1 MAHKGW
7 NHQDLDDELIE
18 MQATINP
25 STGLGF
31 EVESKLQ
38 TLAGFWDEQ
47 KLLIGDFNGDG
58 KEDLVKLYGK
68 KDKDGKVKTQTL
80 LHFSI
85 DSSFEYQSKL

>member
-1 MAHKGW
+1 MKKSIIFFFCCFFISSFSFS
-7 NHQDLDDELIE
+7 QDLDDELIE

-58 KEDLVKLYGK
+58 NCLLYTSPSPR
-68 KDKDGKVKTQTL
+68 D
-80 LHFSI
+80 
-85 DSSFEYQSKL
+85 